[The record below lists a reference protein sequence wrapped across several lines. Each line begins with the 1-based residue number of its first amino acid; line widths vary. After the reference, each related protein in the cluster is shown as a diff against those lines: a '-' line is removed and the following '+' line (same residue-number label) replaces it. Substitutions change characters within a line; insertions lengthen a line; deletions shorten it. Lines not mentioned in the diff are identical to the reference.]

1 MSFFFLL
8 IKLLF
13 FWFLVRLMLSHHI
26 LMNILI
32 LNFYN
37 YFVTKKSLNN
47 TPSRTFSLKKRT
59 LFKLNV
65 FLIRFLPYLYTAR
78 KWLNLITSKAFR
90 SSRSQMFYKIGVL
103 KNFVKLTGKHLCW
116 SHFLKRKI
124 HYPFKWIQSINW
136 MITWILECLLEYKQP
151 STLIK

>member
-37 YFVTKKSLNN
+37 YFVTKKSLN

-59 LFKLNV
+59 SFKLNV

-103 KNFVKLTGKHLCW
+103 KNFVKLTGKHLYW

-124 HYPFKWIQSINW
+124 HYSFKWIQSIN
-136 MITWILECLLEYKQP
+136 
-151 STLIK
+151 

>member
-8 IKLLF
+8 IKLLS

-37 YFVTKKSLNN
+37 YFVTKKSLN

-59 LFKLNV
+59 SFKLNV

-103 KNFVKLTGKHLCW
+103 KNFVKLTGKHLYW

-124 HYPFKWIQSINW
+124 HYPFKWIQSIN
-136 MITWILECLLEYKQP
+136 
-151 STLIK
+151 

>member
-8 IKLLF
+8 IKLLS

-78 KWLNLITSKAFR
+78 KWLNLIRSKAFR

-103 KNFVKLTGKHLCW
+103 KNFVKLTGKHLYW

-124 HYPFKWIQSINW
+124 HYPFKWIQSIN
-136 MITWILECLLEYKQP
+136 
-151 STLIK
+151 